1 MQRRFIKK
9 ADIALIAVVLCVGA
23 ALLIWRFLPSNGK
36 TEAVIYAGGEVYRRV
51 TLDKSADMTITP
63 DTDPKVVIKIIVH
76 LIASF
81 LFPAAEYI
89 DIIPRLRPSSDNTH
103 HTGLIRPAFRFT
115 KIKVTVSNGRKCF
128 ARFR

>member
-9 ADIALIAVVLCVGA
+9 ADIALIAVILCVGA

-63 DTDPKVVIKIIVH
+63 DTRPQGCDKNKGRRCLVRRRG
-76 LIASF
+76 L
-81 LFPAAEYI
+81 
-89 DIIPRLRPSSDNTH
+89 PR
-103 HTGLIRPAFRFT
+103 
-115 KIKVTVSNGRKCF
+115 
-128 ARFR
+128 

>member
-51 TLDKSADMTITP
+51 TLDKSADMTITI
-63 DTDPKVVIKIIVH
+63 VGSIVIYHYNPHSGKI
-76 LIASF
+76 LPPPPF
-81 LFPAAEYI
+81 F
-89 DIIPRLRPSSDNTH
+89 
-103 HTGLIRPAFRFT
+103 F
-115 KIKVTVSNGRKCF
+115 
-128 ARFR
+128 